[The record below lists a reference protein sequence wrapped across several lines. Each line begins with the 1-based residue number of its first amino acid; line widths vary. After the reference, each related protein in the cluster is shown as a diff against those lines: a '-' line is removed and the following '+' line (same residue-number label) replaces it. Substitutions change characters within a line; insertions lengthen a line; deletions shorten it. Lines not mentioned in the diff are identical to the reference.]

1 MALII
6 FIKGWVGAI
15 MSELRHFL
23 DGELELDC
31 GDDVGGGR
39 GLLHVRCGVHSL
51 PHLLHPAQ
59 VPAQGRAG
67 HSK

>member
-1 MALII
+1 
-6 FIKGWVGAI
+6 

-31 GDDVGGGR
+31 GDDVGGGG